1 MLLTPIAIH
10 LLSAMFFG
18 ALIGAEPQWRQ
29 RIAAQIVFGIGFLGA
44 GVIMRQG
51 MNIRGLNTAATL
63 WCSAGIGVLCG
74 LGQYWSAS
82 IATGIILCANI
93 LLREAAQRINTQPYQ
108 QALDLEQR
116 YKIHIVCDIHDEILV
131 RTLILQAI
139 NGLGVRLQSLSS
151 ADATQSDRL
160 EVCAE
165 ILATLAEQKE
175 IESIV
180 CRVSLEKSVSS
191 VNWKIAT
198 ELPA

>member
-1 MLLTPIAIH
+1 MC
-10 LLSAMFFG
+10 
-18 ALIGAEPQWRQ
+18 EQ
-29 RIAAQIVFGIGFLGA
+29 
-44 GVIMRQG
+44 
-51 MNIRGLNTAATL
+51 
-63 WCSAGIGVLCG
+63 
-74 LGQYWSAS
+74 
-82 IATGIILCANI
+82 
-93 LLREAAQRINTQPYQ
+93 AAQRINTQPYQ